1 MSASDA
7 IHPMIRVFHSSR
19 RSDPPH
25 ELPYWASGVQGN
37 NHPDIIHAGT
47 RQAATERRGRDFLRV
62 CEITPGEEYPVAFG
76 DEDLEYTNNEPP
88 TFKARMRGVQ
98 EGLFETISGDPD
110 IAIKSGRAVPYR
122 NRAEDKGSISY
133 MIPKSAIGK
142 SVRYVGVQEI
152 PKRETDF

>member
-47 RQAATERRGRDFLRV
+47 RQAATERRGRDFLHIY
-62 CEITPGEEYPVAFG
+62 EITPGEEYPVTFG
-76 DEDLEYTNNEPP
+76 DEDTESNTYESPVMATKL
-88 TFKARMRGVQ
+88 RGTQ
-98 EGLFETISGDPD
+98 PGLFETISGNPD
-110 IAIKSGRAVPYR
+110 IAIKSNRAVPYR
-122 NRAEDKGSISY
+122 NAAEDKGSVSY
-133 MIPKSAIGK
+133 MIPKGAIGK
-142 SVRYVGVQEI
+142 TVKYVGLDPDWSKEG
-152 PKRETDF
+152 